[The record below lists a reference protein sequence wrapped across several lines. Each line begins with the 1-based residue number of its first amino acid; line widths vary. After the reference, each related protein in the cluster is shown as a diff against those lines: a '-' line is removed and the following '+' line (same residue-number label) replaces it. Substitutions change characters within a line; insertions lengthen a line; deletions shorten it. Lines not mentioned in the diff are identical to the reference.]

1 MSRASFPSL
10 SLRFGRMADVRL
22 SRLTVAMTC
31 CALLAACAVGP
42 DYQRPEIDVGEGYR
56 QAQGQASVPSSSG
69 MQGNDAQ
76 AQSPND
82 AVQTDG
88 WTSAKPRDTVE
99 RGAWWQIYGDT
110 TLNGLM
116 DQLNASNQT
125 IVQAEANYRQAQALV
140 RGARASFFPTV
151 GTSAG
156 ATRSGSGSGSTS
168 STGNDY
174 DLSASVSWEVDIW
187 GRVRRQVEASRA
199 EAQASFA
206 DLANTRLSTQSSLAQ
221 NYFQLRVLDEQK
233 RLLESTVAAYER
245 SLKLT
250 QNLYDAGVVGKS
262 DVTVALAQL
271 EGTRAQLVDLE
282 WQRGQYEHAIAVLI
296 GLAPSRFTLP
306 EQPFAQVIPQ
316 IPVGLPSQL
325 LERRPDVASAERLTA
340 AANAQIGVAQSAWF
354 PDLTLSANGGFRSG
368 EFAQWLTAPAR
379 FWSLGPAL
387 ALTLF
392 DGGARQAQLE
402 QARAAYDAQ
411 AAAYRQTVLSAL
423 QEVEDYLIQLRVMGQ
438 EQVVQHRALEAA
450 RESLRLARNQY
461 RAGTIDYLDV
471 ATLETGALNSERT
484 ALTLMANRLTASVQ
498 LIAALGG
505 GWEGGVA
512 EE

>member
-1 MSRASFPSL
+1 
-10 SLRFGRMADVRL
+10 MADVRL
-22 SRLTVAMTC
+22 PRLTAAMTS

-56 QAQGQASVPSSSG
+56 QAEGQASVPSSPA

-76 AQSPND
+76 AQPPKDS
-82 AVQTDG
+82 VQTDG
-88 WTSAKPRDTVE
+88 WTLAKPQDAAE
-99 RGAWWQIYGDT
+99 RGAWWRIYGDT
-110 TLNGLM
+110 TLDGLM

-140 RGARASFFPTV
+140 RGARASFFPNV
-151 GTSAG
+151 GTGAG

-168 STGNDY
+168 STGNEY
-174 DLSASVSWEVDIW
+174 DLNASVSWEVDIW

-296 GLAPSRFTLP
+296 GLAPSRFTLAA
-306 EQPFAQVIPQ
+306 QPFAQVIPQ

-354 PDLTLSANGGFRSG
+354 PDLTLSASGGFRSG

-423 QEVEDYLIQLRVMGQ
+423 QEVENYLIQLRVMGQ

-450 RESLRLARNQY
+450 RESLQLARNQY
-461 RAGTIDYLDV
+461 QAGTIDYLDV
-471 ATLETGALNSERT
+471 ATLEAGALNSERT

-505 GWEGGVA
+505 GWEGVGA

>member
-1 MSRASFPSL
+1 
-10 SLRFGRMADVRL
+10 MADVRL
-22 SRLTVAMTC
+22 PRLTAAMTC

-56 QAQGQASVPSSSG
+56 QAESQVSVPSSPA
-69 MQGNDAQ
+69 MQGKDAQ
-76 AQSPND
+76 AQPPND

-88 WTSAKPRDTVE
+88 WTPAKPQDAAE
-99 RGAWWQIYGDT
+99 RGAWWRIYGDA
-110 TLNGLM
+110 TLDGLM

-140 RGARASFFPTV
+140 RGARASFFPNV
-151 GTSAG
+151 GTGAG

-168 STGNDY
+168 STGNEY
-174 DLSASVSWEVDIW
+174 DLNASVSWEVDIW

-250 QNLYDAGVVGKS
+250 QNLYNAGVVGKS

-296 GLAPSRFTLP
+296 GLAPSRFTLAA
-306 EQPFAQVIPQ
+306 QPFAQVIPQ

-354 PDLTLSANGGFRSG
+354 PDLTLSASGGFRSG

-423 QEVEDYLIQLRVMGQ
+423 QEVENYLIQLRVMGQ

-450 RESLRLARNQY
+450 RESLQLARNQY
-461 RAGTIDYLDV
+461 QAGTIDYLDV
-471 ATLETGALNSERT
+471 ATLEAGALNSERT

-505 GWEGGVA
+505 GW
-512 EE
+512 